1 MSCVPDVSPA
11 PVGQQGTSHAR
22 RCVDSWGSLRA
33 GVRNRYNPHV
43 VPMRDSDVTPLPGL
57 LIPSTD
63 VTCRESTSGTCSTG
77 FAQ

>member
-33 GVRNRYNPHV
+33 ARG
-43 VPMRDSDVTPLPGL
+43 PLL
-57 LIPSTD
+57 FSTG
-63 VTCRESTSGTCSTG
+63 TAYSQPERTSGDHRKFG
-77 FAQ
+77 E